1 MSWGDGDNS
10 SWHGGPGSVPG
21 EPRGEPR
28 TPEVTL
34 HQNQL
39 RSTGEPN
46 WVDIWMYLPT
56 SVQQETRIRTV
67 AAANTASHKPHAR
80 GCPGRTCAAPTPSTR
95 TAPRGLRAQKA
106 RTLAALS
113 RLSLRHGAAPG
124 LGAGARDREACG
136 AGAGAAGGSGL
147 RESLGLARV
156 ARSVP

>member
-1 MSWGDGDNS
+1 
-10 SWHGGPGSVPG
+10 
-21 EPRGEPR
+21 
-28 TPEVTL
+28 
-34 HQNQL
+34 
-39 RSTGEPN
+39 
-46 WVDIWMYLPT
+46 MYPPT
-56 SVQQETRIRTV
+56 SVQQETWIRTV

-80 GCPGRTCAAPTPSTR
+80 ECPGRTRAAPTPSTR

-124 LGAGARDREACG
+124 LGAGARDREARG

-147 RESLGLARV
+147 RESLGLAWV